1 MLAPLS
7 WLSAFVEIKL
17 PVPSLSWKLTE
28 VGLNVE
34 QIIKEGGEQVF
45 DIEVT
50 PNRPD
55 WLSIIG
61 IAREIAAV
69 QNVKVKVPKFKAI
82 PPKSADLPIEVKT
95 DPKLS
100 PRYAG
105 ITIANVKVGESASW
119 LKKRLELVGL
129 RPINNLVDITNYV
142 MFELGVPIHVFDY
155 DKFQTQRLAMT
166 QAKGGEK
173 FESVD
178 ELSYELPK
186 GAIIIKD
193 KDRVIDLCGVKGGAN
208 TGIQQDTKNIFIH
221 VPIYNPILI
230 RQTTKALGLTSEAAY
245 IYERGANAGG
255 VIETLSRVVELTLD
269 LVGGK
274 VASEVLDQKEKEFLP
289 QTINLS
295 HSHLEK
301 VLGINLTEEK
311 IKSLLERLGLE
322 TKINKGKESS
332 YQVTIPTYRGDL
344 KIEEDL
350 MEEVARVFGYNNFPR
365 TIPQGVV
372 ATDPVS
378 YQKDFSLQEK
388 ARQILYASGFSE
400 IKTFSLISEEELN
413 LLRKE
418 DAILSVANPVSKEYV
433 FLRPS
438 LLSGTF
444 SALKLN
450 LPITKAVSV
459 FELEK
464 VYKGPLSN
472 ASENYNLAAG
482 STKLNFREMKG
493 VLEFLA
499 KQLGVELSFENIKG
513 NPPWHPSKTS
523 EVIAKKKNKTLGFLG
538 KLHPKTLATL
548 GIESSV
554 LIFEINFDLLES
566 VSNPQ
571 KIYKPIPKYPAQI
584 EDLSFV
590 LPARINIG
598 DVMNTVRQADK
609 QIYSIELIDIYEN
622 TYTFR
627 IEYLNPTKTL
637 TDEDVRKIREKVLA
651 KVKKEYRARL
661 KS

>member
-7 WLSAFVEIKL
+7 WLSDFVEIKL
-17 PVPSLSWKLTE
+17 PVSSLSWKLTE

-34 QIIKEGGEQVF
+34 QILKERGEQVF
-45 DIEVT
+45 DIETT

-82 PPKSADLPIEVKT
+82 PSKSVDLPIEVKT

-105 ITIANVKVGESASW
+105 ITIANVKVSESPSW

-155 DKFQTQRLAMT
+155 DKFQTQSLTMT

-208 TGIQQDTKNIFIH
+208 TGIQEDTKNIFIH

-269 LVGGK
+269 LAGGK
-274 VASEVLDQKEKEFLP
+274 IASEVLDQKEQEFFA
-289 QTINLS
+289 QAINLS

-311 IKSLLERLGLE
+311 VKSLLERLGLE
-322 TKINKGKESS
+322 TKINKGEELS
-332 YQVTIPTYRGDL
+332 YQVIIPTYRGDL

-365 TIPQGVV
+365 TIPQGIV

-400 IKTFSLISEEELN
+400 IKTFSLISEEELD
-413 LLRKE
+413 LLGE
-418 DAILSVANPVSKEYV
+418 SATLSVANPVSREYV

-438 LLSGTF
+438 LLSGIF

-450 LPITKAVSV
+450 LPIAENVSI

-464 VYKGPLSN
+464 AYKGNLAKPH
-472 ASENYNLAAG
+472 ENYNLAMG
-482 STKLNFREMKG
+482 SSTPSFRELKG
-493 VLEFLA
+493 VVELLA
-499 KQLGVELSFENIKG
+499 EQLGVKLYFESIKG
-513 NPPWHPSKTS
+513 NPPWHPSKTA
-523 EVIAKKKNKTLGFLG
+523 EIVAKRKNKTLGFIG
-538 KLHPKTLATL
+538 EIHPKTLPSL
-548 GIESSV
+548 GIKKPV
-554 LIFEINFDLLES
+554 IILEINFDLLES
-566 VSNPQ
+566 VAQPE
-571 KIYKPIPKYPAQI
+571 KVYKPIPKYPAQI
-584 EDLSFV
+584 EDLSLT
-590 LPARINIG
+590 LPLRTPVGEVVEAIKN
-598 DVMNTVRQADK
+598 ADK
-609 QIYSIELIDIYEN
+609 QIYSIELIDVYEN

-637 TDEDVRKIREKVLA
+637 TDREVEKVRQKIL
-651 KVKKEYRARL
+651 ARL
-661 KS
+661 QKNLKLS